1 MFSKS
6 CEYGLKAVIYIAT
19 QSLNGQKV
27 IKVGEIAE
35 NTNLPMAF
43 TAKLLGGLSKNGL
56 LQSQTGPNGGFYFD
70 QEKMK
75 QVKLSEIVAS
85 IDGDA
90 VYNGCGL
97 GLDYCDAEN
106 PCPLHDN
113 FAHIRAELRDMLK
126 NTSVYDLAMKV
137 KSGKSVLV
145 RNCDSKV

>member
-19 QSLNGQKV
+19 QSLDDKKI
-27 IKVGEIAE
+27 IKVGEIAK
-35 NTNLPMAF
+35 NTGMPMAF

-56 LQSQTGPNGGFYFD
+56 IQSQTGPNGGFYFD
-70 QEKMK
+70 KHKMK
-75 QVKLSEIVAS
+75 EVKLSEIVRV

-106 PCPLHDN
+106 PCPLHEN

-126 NTSVYDLAMKV
+126 NTSIYDLAQKV
-137 KSGKSVLV
+137 KSGESVLV
-145 RNCDSKV
+145 RNI